1 MTTELPRENPLE
13 VQEFLP
19 RHWLLRRVTC
29 PNPFYLLS
37 AACVIH
43 ATAVPLGTSGR
54 GLEPESLLGIVIG
67 YAIVLALIT
76 IVIVRRWKVWDD
88 ARSNFFILLLL
99 FLELALSSDGILQ
112 ASPERGTRLLLIGLA
127 AAIGVSEL
135 VLWALRLRLP
145 AEYRVP
151 YYAQLA
157 LMFLYP
163 LWLLPTLESND
174 GPATTWRIF
183 AFPMLA
189 GVTTLALL
197 PAVRRG
203 PQAVEQNGS
212 PWNWAWYPW
221 AIFGA
226 LGGCLALRAYTL
238 SLSFDAVRA
247 LRADAAYRL
256 ENIFGPYFLAPMLLA
271 AAVLV
276 LEASV
281 RSRQP
286 LVRRVALLLPVLVV
300 AISFPG
306 SGRNAA
312 AAQFIGRLLD
322 TVGSPVWWSIV
333 AASVYYGVGAVRG
346 IAGARQLAIASLV
359 ALAFIDRGRT
369 VSLQTLAPMSAWPM
383 IAATIVSG
391 VGSLFS
397 RRSIDW
403 CQTAILGAL
412 AVTRLDVIAA
422 MTIPPVIVAGHL
434 AALIALATG
443 LVFNDR
449 LAHHL
454 RHIGAATL
462 LIVAAA
468 TCVWL
473 DGSSHPAWTTPAYF
487 AVVTALILIT
497 AWLRPSKILRLA
509 ATANLAMGYVG
520 LIAHGYQ
527 FAQRA
532 IRWQGL
538 PTLLLGFLLLH
549 LGLFMSAWKAG
560 AVQQSA
566 RSLLGVDPSDR
577 RTGDK

>member
-1 MTTELPRENPLE
+1 MSTELPRENPLE

-99 FLELALSSDGILQ
+99 FLELALSADGILQ
-112 ASPERGTRLLLIGLA
+112 ASPERGARLLMIGLA

-135 VLWALRLRLP
+135 VLRALRLKLP
-145 AEYRVP
+145 AVYRVP

-157 LMFLYP
+157 LMFLSP
-163 LWLLPTLESND
+163 LWLLPTLQAND
-174 GPATTWRIF
+174 GTATTWRIF
-183 AFPMLA
+183 AFPFLA
-189 GVTTLALL
+189 GATILSLL

-203 PQAVEQNGS
+203 PRAIEQNGS

-221 AIFGA
+221 TVFGA
-226 LGGCLALRAYTL
+226 LGGCLALRSYTL
-238 SLSFDAVRA
+238 CLSFDAVRA

-271 AAVLV
+271 AALLV

-281 RSRQP
+281 HSGKP
-286 LVRRVALLLPVLVV
+286 ILRRIALLLPILVV

-306 SGRNAA
+306 AGRNAA
-312 AAQFIGRLLD
+312 ASEFISRLLD
-322 TVGSPVWWSIV
+322 TIGSPVWWVIV
-333 AASVYYGVGAVRG
+333 ASSVYYGVAAVRG
-346 IAGARQLAIASLV
+346 IAGARTLMVASLV
-359 ALAFIDRGRT
+359 ALAFIDRSHT
-369 VSLQTLAPMSAWPM
+369 ISLQTLAPMSVWPM
-383 IAATIVSG
+383 IAATVLSG
-391 VGSLFS
+391 VGSLTS

-403 CQTAILGAL
+403 CQTAILAAL
-412 AVTRLDVIAA
+412 TVARLDFIVSL
-422 MTIPPVIVAGHL
+422 TVPPVILAGHL

-443 LVFNDR
+443 IAFNDR

-454 RHIGAATL
+454 RHFGAATL
-462 LIVAAA
+462 LLVSLA

-473 DGSSHPAWTTPAYF
+473 EGRSDPAWFTPAYF
-487 AVVTALILIT
+487 ALVTLLILLT
-497 AWLRPSKILRLA
+497 AWLRPSRTMRMA
-509 ATANLAMGYVG
+509 AAANLAVAYAG
-520 LIAHGYQ
+520 LIAHGYHY
-527 FAQRA
+527 AQRA

-538 PTLLLGFLLLH
+538 PTLLIGFLLLH

-560 AVQQSA
+560 AIQQAVRGLLRVDSA
-566 RSLLGVDPSDR
+566 DR
-577 RTGDK
+577 TAGDG

>member
-1 MTTELPRENPLE
+1 MSTELPREDVLE
-13 VQEFLP
+13 VQEVLP
-19 RHWLLRRVTC
+19 RHWLLKRVTC

-54 GLEPESLLGIVIG
+54 GLGPESLLGIIVG
-67 YAIVLALIT
+67 YAVVLALIT
-76 IVIVRRWKVWDD
+76 VVIVRRWKVWDD

-99 FLELALSSDGILQ
+99 FLEMALSADGILQ
-112 ASPERGTRLLLIGLA
+112 ASPERGARLLLLGLA
-127 AAIGVSEL
+127 ASIGVSEL
-135 VLWALRLRLP
+135 VLWSLRLKLS
-145 AEYRVP
+145 AVYRVP

-163 LWLLPTLESND
+163 LWLLPTLAADN

-183 AFPMLA
+183 AFPLLA
-189 GVTTLALL
+189 GGAILALL

-203 PQAVEQNGS
+203 PEGVADNGS

-221 AIFGA
+221 TVFGA

-238 SLSFDAVRA
+238 CLSFDSVRA

-256 ENIFGPYFLAPMLLA
+256 ENIFGPYFLAPMLLT

-276 LEASV
+276 LEASLHG
-281 RSRQP
+281 RQP
-286 LVRRVALLLPVLVV
+286 IVRRIALSLPALAVAM
-300 AISFPG
+300 SFPG

-312 AAQFIGRLLD
+312 AAEFISRLLD
-322 TVGSPVWWSIV
+322 TIGSPVWWAVTAACVVYAV
-333 AASVYYGVGAVRG
+333 AAIRGVVGS
-346 IAGARQLAIASLV
+346 RQLTIASLV
-359 ALAFIDRGRT
+359 VLAFVDRERT
-369 VSLQTLAPMSAWPM
+369 VSLQTLGPISAWPM

-391 VGSLFS
+391 IGSLFS
-397 RRSIDW
+397 RRSVDW

-412 AVTRLDVIAA
+412 AVTRLDFIADL
-422 MTIPPVIVAGHL
+422 TLPPAIVVGHL

-443 LVFNDR
+443 IAFNDR
-449 LAHHL
+449 LAVHL
-454 RHIGAATL
+454 RHTGVSAL

-473 DGSSHPAWTTPAYF
+473 NSSSYSVWITPAYF
-487 AVVTALILIT
+487 AVVTTLILLS
-497 AWLRPSKILRLA
+497 AWLRPSRTMRMAA
-509 ATANLAMGYVG
+509 ATNLAVGYAG
-520 LIAHGYQ
+520 LIAHGYHY
-527 FAQRA
+527 AQRA

-560 AVQQSA
+560 VLQQAARGLLRLDSA
-566 RSLLGVDPSDR
+566 AH
-577 RTGDK
+577 RTDDQ